1 MSINLTDELLAKTE
15 KGKIA
20 SAKQVFLDGD
30 KENLQQ
36 IGEKTHQL
44 VGAFEAITP
53 NGGASKADAVS
64 YKNTTSG
71 MTAVTAQGA
80 IDELA
85 AKNKSQDSSI
95 STKAEKADVQ
105 ASVSEL
111 KAKNTS
117 QDAEIAKKANS
128 ADVASQMQTEHSRV
142 NAELDKK
149 FNSENIAQESGE
161 AEDKVMSQKAVSTEL
176 GKKFNKENI
185 TQELGENETKVV
197 SQKGVKVAID
207 EVNNKVDNTTNKT
220 VFSANAEINS
230 FIKECYIENWSGGD
244 LYFGLVNTNDDG
256 KVSIFIRDSKNNW
269 FIAVYKQPFKDF
281 YIAEK
286 DETKLYIAVDK
297 NIEIN
302 YNSQGGSMNVN
313 KVSSRAFSLINS
325 PMIKEKYFTDY
336 TIENTNAV
344 GDITSTKLSWKN
356 FIYYKMI
363 NRTNL
368 LTSWENEYRCKL
380 EQFIVSLKVSYK
392 YIDDKEKVE
401 KYLSHLYLG
410 DFHLAEDGFR
420 FNLNNRSTELTP
432 NEQWILYN
440 ISFCNKKEEG
450 VQSYTVTYGDYTTTV
465 TVNWGYYFESINPAT
480 FRREE
485 IINYLNTTETRI
497 SVEESIKNI
506 IQKNIDQD
514 TEISKKANTTDVASQ
529 MQTEQTRVNEELNK
543 KLNKE
548 NIVQELG
555 SSEEF
560 IPSQKCIT
568 ESFDKVNS
576 SMVNLKNILPNL
588 CISENSLIN
597 KSFSKFEIS
606 NGKLN
611 IVASGN
617 IDTSIASRNDFNIPL
632 KAGHKYNLVYKILFK
647 DKVLLH
653 SADVLSI
660 IFWAY
665 RDNEKADAYSNNLI
679 QPEDIKPATQEWV
692 NVNASFEVK
701 ADSSISTIELRKYN
715 NTKTTDK
722 ILDVEISYIM
732 LLDSTDSGL
741 NQYQLREFLLQKDS
755 FFEDIQIFKYYPIHQ
770 LYYNMKLRS
779 LGDSLPETVSFQPWV
794 ANELGMKYSTEFEH
808 NTKQI
813 EYNGQ
818 SVTSYRS
825 TWGST
830 RVAPV
835 ISSSTNERFMT
846 NASIYMRA
854 KSLKYDMPDV
864 LIILAGYNDP
874 KAGTPYI
881 DGGTYVQP
889 ADYGINDAPY
899 TGEEIDLVS
908 DKTQTAPS
916 FGASYRGMLEQII
929 KDNPRCRIILCGV
942 PRGSGEAN
950 KFGKEGDWNEGK
962 NKVIEKIAKEYG
974 YPFVNLADL
983 YGVNKFNYEY
993 LTKDNLHFSNFGG
1006 RRVAMEILAKAF

>member
-1 MSINLTDELLAKTE
+1 MVTTKLNI
-15 KGKIA
+15 GKIPISKGEYQEGTA
-20 SAKQVFLDGD
+20 YQRLNQVTMLGSTYQSKIDDNTSAPA
-30 KENLQQ
+30 Q
-36 IGEKTHQL
+36 IGADGAVENINTDKWLCIAVGNVSAAKKVVYNNENSGLEAVL
-44 VGAFEAITP
+44 V
-53 NGGASKADAVS
+53 
-64 YKNTTSG
+64 
-71 MTAVTAQGA
+71 QGA

-85 AKNKSQDSSI
+85 N
-95 STKAEKADVQ
+95 
-105 ASVSEL
+105 
-111 KAKNTS
+111 
-117 QDAEIAKKANS
+117 
-128 ADVASQMQTEHSRV
+128 
-142 NAELDKK
+142 KK
-149 FNSENIAQESGE
+149 FDKAGIVQESGD
-161 AEDKVMSQKAVSTEL
+161 AEDKVMSQKAVSDKL
-176 GKKFNKENI
+176 SDLN
-185 TQELGENETKVV
+185 
-197 SQKGVKVAID
+197 
-207 EVNNKVDNTTNKT
+207 NTTNKN
-220 VFSANAEINS
+220 VFSENAEINA

-244 LYFGLVNTNDDG
+244 LYFSSVNTNDDG
-256 KVSIFIRDSKNNW
+256 KVSIFIRDLENNW
-269 FIAVYKQPFKDF
+269 FISVYKQPFKDF
-281 YIAEK
+281 YIEEK
-286 DETKLYIAVDK
+286 DGTKLYIAIDK

-302 YNSQGGSMNVN
+302 YNSQGSKTNVN

-325 PMIKEKYFTDY
+325 PMIKEKYFTNH
-336 TIENTNAV
+336 TIENTNAD

-356 FIYYKMI
+356 FIYYKMS

-368 LTSWENEYRCKL
+368 LTSWKNELFCKL

-401 KYLSHLYLG
+401 KYLSHLYLNR
-410 DFHLAEDGFR
+410 FHLAEDGFW
-420 FNLNNRSTELTP
+420 FNLNNLNGSLTP

-440 ISFCNKKEEG
+440 VNFCDKKEEG

-465 TVNWGYYFESINPAT
+465 TVNWNYYFEETDPVT
-480 FRREE
+480 FSNIE
-485 IINYLNTTETRI
+485 ITNYLNTTATSI
-497 SVEESIKNI
+497 SVEESIKTI
-506 IQKNIDQD
+506 IQRNIEQD
-514 TEISKKANTTDVASQ
+514 TEIGKKI
-529 MQTEQTRVNEELNK
+529 
-543 KLNKE
+543 NKE

-568 ESFDKVNS
+568 ESFEKVNS
-576 SMVNLKNILPNL
+576 SIVNIENVLPNL
-588 CISENSLIN
+588 CSSENALTN
-597 KSFSKFEIS
+597 NSFSKFEFS

-617 IDTSIASRNDFNIPL
+617 TDTYIASRRDFNIPL
-632 KAGHKYNLVYKILFK
+632 KAGHKYNLAYKILFK

-653 SADVLSI
+653 SSDVFNI
-660 IFWAY
+660 VFWAH
-665 RDNEKADAYSNNLI
+665 RDDGKADAYGNTLI
-679 QPEDIKPATQEWV
+679 QPEDIKPTTQEWIDV
-692 NVNASFEVK
+692 NTSFVAK
-701 ADSSISTIELRKYN
+701 ADSNINIIELKKFN

-732 LLDSTDSGL
+732 LLDSTELGID
-741 NQYQLREFLLQKDS
+741 NYQLREILLQKDS
-755 FFEDIQIFKYYPIHQ
+755 FFTDIQIFKYYPIHQ

-779 LGDSLPETVSFQPWV
+779 LGDSLPETVSFQPWI

-835 ISSSTNERFMT
+835 ISSSTNERFMA

-874 KAGTPYI
+874 KAGSPYI

-899 TGEEIDLVS
+899 TGDEIDLVS
-908 DKTQTAPS
+908 DNTQTAPS

-950 KFGKEGDWNEGK
+950 KFGKEGDWNDGK

-993 LTKDNLHFSNFGG
+993 LTKDNLHFSDFGG

>member
-1 MSINLTDELLAKTE
+1 MGTTKLNI
-15 KGKIA
+15 GKIPISKGEYQEGTA
-20 SAKQVFLDGD
+20 YQRLNQVTMLGSTYQSKIDDNTSAPA
-30 KENLQQ
+30 Q
-36 IGEKTHQL
+36 IGADGAVENINTDKWLCIAVGNVSAAKKVVYNNENSGLEAGL
-44 VGAFEAITP
+44 V
-53 NGGASKADAVS
+53 
-64 YKNTTSG
+64 
-71 MTAVTAQGA
+71 QGA

-85 AKNKSQDSSI
+85 N
-95 STKAEKADVQ
+95 
-105 ASVSEL
+105 
-111 KAKNTS
+111 
-117 QDAEIAKKANS
+117 
-128 ADVASQMQTEHSRV
+128 
-142 NAELDKK
+142 KK
-149 FNSENIAQESGE
+149 FDKDSVVQELGD
-161 AEDKVMSQKAVSTEL
+161 AEDKVMSQKAVSTKLSEI
-176 GKKFNKENI
+176 N
-185 TQELGENETKVV
+185 
-197 SQKGVKVAID
+197 
-207 EVNNKVDNTTNKT
+207 NTTNKN
-220 VFSANAEINS
+220 VFSENAEINA

-244 LYFGLVNTNDDG
+244 LYFSTVSTNDDG
-256 KVSIFIRDSKNNW
+256 KVTIFIRDLENNW

-281 YIAEK
+281 YIEEK
-286 DETKLYIAVDK
+286 DGTKLYIVIDK

-302 YNSQGGSMNVN
+302 YNSQGSKTNVN

-325 PMIKEKYFTDY
+325 PMIKEKYFTEH
-336 TIENTNAV
+336 TIENTNAA

-356 FIYYKMI
+356 FIYYKMN

-368 LTSWENEYRCKL
+368 LTSWENENRCKL

-401 KYLSHLYLG
+401 KYLGHLYLTN
-410 DFHLAEDGFR
+410 FHLAEDGFW
-420 FNLNNRSTELTP
+420 FNLNNYNASLIP

-440 ISFCNKKEEG
+440 MHFCNKKEEG

-465 TVNWGYYFESINPAT
+465 TVNWDYYFESTNSTT
-480 FRREE
+480 FRKEE
-485 IINYLNTTETRI
+485 ITNYLNTTETSI
-497 SVEESIKNI
+497 SVDESIKNI
-506 IQKNIDQD
+506 IQRNIEQD
-514 TEISKKANTTDVASQ
+514 AEIAKKFD
-529 MQTEQTRVNEELNK
+529 
-543 KLNKE
+543 KE
-548 NIVQELG
+548 NITQELG
-555 SSEEF
+555 LSEEF
-560 IPSQKCIT
+560 VPSQKCIT
-568 ESFDKVNS
+568 ESFDKVKS

-588 CISENSLIN
+588 CSSENALTN
-597 KSFSKFEIS
+597 NSFSKFEFS

-617 IDTSIASRNDFNIPL
+617 TDTYIASRNDFNIHL
-632 KAGHKYNLVYKILFK
+632 KAGHKYNVAYKILFK

-653 SADVLSI
+653 SADVLNI
-660 IFWAY
+660 VFWAH
-665 RDNEKADAYSNNLI
+665 RDNGKDDAYGNTLR
-679 QPEDIKPATQEWV
+679 QPEDIKPTTQEWIDV
-692 NVNASFEVK
+692 NSSFVAK
-701 ADSSISTIELRKYN
+701 ADSNINIIELKKFN

-732 LLDSTDSGL
+732 LLDSTELGID
-741 NQYQLREFLLQKDS
+741 NYQLREILLQNDS
-755 FFEDIQIFKYYPIHQ
+755 FFTDIKIFKYYPIHQ

-779 LGDSLPETVSFQPWV
+779 LGDSLPETVSFQPWI

-835 ISSSTNERFMT
+835 ISSSTNERFMA

-874 KAGTPYI
+874 KAGSPYI

-899 TGEEIDLVS
+899 TGDEIDLVS
-908 DKTQTAPS
+908 DRTQTAPS

-950 KFGKEGDWNEGK
+950 KFGKEGDWNDGK

-993 LTKDNLHFSNFGG
+993 LTKDNLHFSDFGG